1 MASDTDGA
9 GNSRYFILALGL
21 LVGFVIGFVMLL
33 SRLPVDSSL
42 SDYHPT
48 QVLSNDNQ
56 GKRNYDF
63 YTVLPD
69 QADGNLPVQEV
80 APKPTLTP
88 APQVTAVQPST
99 RQPPARVVPGR
110 VVSGRVVPGNGQNTQ
125 VPNSAT
131 ENYAEIPAS
140 SIGQESYYLQAGSY
154 NAAAD
159 AERMR
164 AAVLM
169 LGFEAFIV
177 KRQDASGVIG
187 HRVRI
192 GPFFDQNRLTEA
204 KKRLRRGKVPYD
216 IIRVTG

>member
-1 MASDTDGA
+1 MASDSDGA

-42 SDYHPT
+42 SDYQPT
-48 QVLSNDNQ
+48 QVLGYENQ
-56 GKRNYDF
+56 RNQNYDF

-69 QADGNLPVQEV
+69 QAGGNLPVQEV
-80 APKPTLTP
+80 APSQQATVIKPAT
-88 APQVTAVQPST
+88 
-99 RQPPARVVPGR
+99 RVVPGS
-110 VVSGRVVPGNGQNTQ
+110 VQNTQ
-125 VPNSAT
+125 VRNLAAES
-131 ENYAEIPAS
+131 YAEIPAS

-154 NAAAD
+154 HSAPD

-177 KRQDASGVIG
+177 KRQDASGAVG

-192 GPFFDQNRLTEA
+192 GPFFDQNQLTEA
-204 KKRLRRGKVPYD
+204 KKRLRRGNVPYD

>member
-1 MASDTDGA
+1 MASDPDIS
-9 GNSRYFILALGL
+9 GNSKYFVLALGL

-48 QVLSNDNQ
+48 QVLGGTETVGNDN
-56 GKRNYDF
+56 YEF
-63 YTVLPD
+63 YTVLPE
-69 QADGNLPVQEV
+69 QANANLPVVQDV
-80 APKPTLTP
+80 TPIARAAVIKPAT
-88 APQVTAVQPST
+88 
-99 RQPPARVVPGR
+99 
-110 VVSGRVVPGNGQNTQ
+110 RVVPGNMQNTQ
-125 VPNSAT
+125 RRNLAAET
-131 ENYAEIPAS
+131 YAEIPAS

-154 NAAAD
+154 AAAAD

-177 KRQDASGVIG
+177 KRQDASGAVG

-192 GPFFDQNRLTEA
+192 GPFFDQSRLTDA
-204 KKRLRRGKVPYD
+204 KKRLRRGNVSYD

>member
-1 MASDTDGA
+1 MAGDT
-9 GNSRYFILALGL
+9 GNTRYFVLALGL
-21 LVGFVIGFVMLL
+21 LVGVVIGFVMLL

-48 QVLSNDNQ
+48 QVFGNDIQ
-56 GKRNYDF
+56 AGTDYDF
-63 YTVLPD
+63 YKVLPD
-69 QADGNLPVQEV
+69 QVDGNLPVVTE
-80 APKPTLTP
+80 
-88 APQVTAVQPST
+88 VTAQQQTVIK
-99 RQPPARVVPGR
+99 PAT
-110 VVSGRVVPGNGQNTQ
+110 RVVPGNMQNTQ
-125 VPNSAT
+125 RRNLAAET
-131 ENYAEIPAS
+131 YAEIPAS

-169 LGFEAFIV
+169 LGFDAFIV
-177 KRQDASGVIG
+177 KRQDASGAVG

-192 GPFFDQNRLTEA
+192 GPFFDQSRLTEA
-204 KKRLRRGKVPYD
+204 KKRLRRGNVAYD

>member
-1 MASDTDGA
+1 MADSDGTGDT
-9 GNSRYFILALGL
+9 RYFVLALGL
-21 LVGFVIGFVMLL
+21 LMGFVIGFVMLL

-48 QVLSNDNQ
+48 QVFGEDSQN
-56 GKRNYDF
+56 GENYEF
-63 YTVLPD
+63 YTVLAD
-69 QADGNLPVQEV
+69 QVDDNVPQVQEV
-80 APKPTLTP
+80 TRAQTVIKP
-88 APQVTAVQPST
+88 AT
-99 RQPPARVVPGR
+99 RI
-110 VVSGRVVPGNGQNTQ
+110 VPGNMQNTQ
-125 VPNSAT
+125 RRNLAAET
-131 ENYAEIPAS
+131 YAEIPAS

-154 NAAAD
+154 GAAAD

-177 KRQDASGVIG
+177 KRQDANGKVG

-192 GPFFDQNRLTEA
+192 GPFFDQSRLTDA
-204 KKRLRRGKVPYD
+204 KKRLRRGNVSYD

>member
-1 MASDTDGA
+1 MASVSDDS
-9 GNSRYFILALGL
+9 GNTRYFVLALGL
-21 LVGFVIGFVMLL
+21 LVGFVIGFVMVL

-48 QVLSNDNQ
+48 EVFGGDGLRKDN
-56 GKRNYDF
+56 YEF
-63 YTVLPD
+63 YTVLAD
-69 QADGNLPVQEV
+69 QIDGNLPVVQD
-80 APKPTLTP
+80 
-88 APQVTAVQPST
+88 VTAARAAPVVKPAT
-99 RQPPARVVPGR
+99 RI
-110 VVSGRVVPGNGQNTQ
+110 VPGNMQNTQ
-125 VPNSAT
+125 RRNLAAES
-131 ENYAEIPAS
+131 YAEIPAS

-154 NAAAD
+154 TAATD

-177 KRQDASGVIG
+177 ERQDATGTVG

-192 GPFFDQNRLTEA
+192 GPFFDQSRLTEA
-204 KKRLRRGKVPYD
+204 KKRLRRGNVSYD

>member
-1 MASDTDGA
+1 MASDSGDV
-9 GNSRYFILALGL
+9 GNSRLFVLALGL

-48 QVLSNDNQ
+48 QVFGGEPQSN
-56 GKRNYDF
+56 GNYEF
-63 YTVLPD
+63 YTVLAD
-69 QADGNLPVQEV
+69 QVDGNLPVVQEV
-80 APKPTLTP
+80 TTAPAVIKPAT
-88 APQVTAVQPST
+88 
-99 RQPPARVVPGR
+99 
-110 VVSGRVVPGNGQNTQ
+110 RVVPGNMQNTQ
-125 VPNSAT
+125 RRNLAAET
-131 ENYAEIPAS
+131 YAEIPAS

-154 NAAAD
+154 SAATD

-177 KRQDASGVIG
+177 KRQDASGAVG

-192 GPFFDQNRLTEA
+192 GPFFDQSRLTEA
-204 KKRLRRGKVPYD
+204 KKRLRRGNVSYD

>member
-1 MASDTDGA
+1 MASDSDT
-9 GNSRYFILALGL
+9 GNTRYFVLALGL

-33 SRLPVDSSL
+33 ARLPVDSTL

-48 QVLSNDNQ
+48 QVFGNDVNANE
-56 GKRNYDF
+56 NYEF
-63 YTVLPD
+63 YTKLAD
-69 QADGNLPVQEV
+69 QADGNLPVVQD
-80 APKPTLTP
+80 
-88 APQVTAVQPST
+88 VTATTQPRVIKPAT
-99 RQPPARVVPGR
+99 RI
-110 VVSGRVVPGNGQNTQ
+110 VPGNMQNTQ
-125 VPNSAT
+125 RRNLAAET
-131 ENYAEIPAS
+131 YAEIPAS

-154 NAAAD
+154 LAPDD

-177 KRQDASGVIG
+177 TRQDAAGSIG

-192 GPFFDQNRLTEA
+192 GPFFDQSRLTEA
-204 KKRLRRGKVPYD
+204 KKRLRRGNVSYD